1 MNNKNLLIYLLVFC
15 ITNSMTE
22 YLKPFILA
30 IDEEH
35 QITHLC
41 IPDIGAECITH
52 ELIAELKDEY
62 GINITI
68 VPFDSSLFPPNIS
81 NGIYLLID
89 CMDEHN
95 IILNIGRIQRKIKE
109 ALIKYK
115 KLNPPC
121 LPKCRKGDDI
131 FM

>member
-41 IPDIGAECITH
+41 IPDIGAECI
-52 ELIAELKDEY
+52 
-62 GINITI
+62 N
-68 VPFDSSLFPPNIS
+68 
-81 NGIYLLID
+81 
-89 CMDEHN
+89 
-95 IILNIGRIQRKIKE
+95 R
-109 ALIKYK
+109 
-115 KLNPPC
+115 
-121 LPKCRKGDDI
+121 
-131 FM
+131 

>member
-1 MNNKNLLIYLLVFC
+1 
-15 ITNSMTE
+15 MTE

-89 CMDEHN
+89 CLDEHN
-95 IILNIGRIQRKIKE
+95 IILNIGRIQRQIKE
-109 ALIKYK
+109 ELIKYK
-115 KLNPPC
+115 N
-121 LPKCRKGDDI
+121 
-131 FM
+131 